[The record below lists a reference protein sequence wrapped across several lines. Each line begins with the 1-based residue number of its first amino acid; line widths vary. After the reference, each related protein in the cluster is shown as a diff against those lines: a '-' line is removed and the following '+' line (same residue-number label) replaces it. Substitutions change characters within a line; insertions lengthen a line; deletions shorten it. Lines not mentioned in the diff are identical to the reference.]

1 MLENIN
7 QLDTRLF
14 LYLNS
19 KNNSFFDIIMYWAS
33 DKLFWIPFYLII
45 VYIIIKEYKRQSI
58 SILISIGVLITLCDQ
73 IASHLLKTLVKR
85 LRPSHE
91 PLLNGLVHLSKA
103 GPGGQYGFVSS
114 HAANVFGLATFL
126 ILILPKKYNLL
137 KWILAFW
144 ASLVAYSR
152 IYNGVHYPLDV
163 IVAGLIGMFLAYLIA
178 KVYFLYQK
186 RELLKKQQN
195 FN

>member
-1 MLENIN
+1 
-7 QLDTRLF
+7 
-14 LYLNS
+14 
-19 KNNSFFDIIMYWAS
+19 MYWAS